1 MSAPNA
7 LITAGL
13 TRLRRT
19 AAKRGTNDRVA
30 LDEII
35 VDHENSTRF
44 ATQEELSAKGLYRC
58 QSEDR
63 EEEKEQLGV
72 LVAPQS
78 AMSGNAIVE
87 AAPTSEPAQSLDW
100 NTPSRSHK
108 TGSDSMAKS
117 TAQLLAP
124 VVDDH
129 MGGYSEEA
137 PQTWI
142 CTPQTHLT
150 LLLED
155 RMRLN
160 AMVRQCYTCCRYSH
174 YVHRCKS

>member
-1 MSAPNA
+1 
-7 LITAGL
+7 
-13 TRLRRT
+13 
-19 AAKRGTNDRVA
+19 
-30 LDEII
+30 
-35 VDHENSTRF
+35 
-44 ATQEELSAKGLYRC
+44 
-58 QSEDR
+58 
-63 EEEKEQLGV
+63 
-72 LVAPQS
+72 
-78 AMSGNAIVE
+78 
-87 AAPTSEPAQSLDW
+87 
-100 NTPSRSHK
+100 
-108 TGSDSMAKS
+108 MAKS

>member
-44 ATQEELSAKGLYRC
+44 ATQEELRAKGLYRC

-87 AAPTSEPAQSLDW
+87 AALRLSKRLQPVNPLSRWIGTLHPDHTRRAV
-100 NTPSRSHK
+100 TPWQRVLRSFW
-108 TGSDSMAKS
+108 
-117 TAQLLAP
+117 LL
-124 VVDDH
+124 
-129 MGGYSEEA
+129 S
-137 PQTWI
+137 
-142 CTPQTHLT
+142 
-150 LLLED
+150 
-155 RMRLN
+155 
-160 AMVRQCYTCCRYSH
+160 
-174 YVHRCKS
+174 